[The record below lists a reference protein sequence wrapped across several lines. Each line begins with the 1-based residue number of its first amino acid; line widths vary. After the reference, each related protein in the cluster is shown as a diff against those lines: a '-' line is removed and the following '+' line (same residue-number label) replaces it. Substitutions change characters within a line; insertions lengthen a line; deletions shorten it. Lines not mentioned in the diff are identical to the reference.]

1 MKNEYKEL
9 FSTVSPDE
17 ALLESVT
24 QRKSPRRGVKAALC
38 VLLAVL
44 LATGGV
50 LYGMKRAPKTAPSET
65 GRRLL
70 VFADASALLPGEKKD
85 GETFETPVDYEL
97 KIFTL
102 KGLTGEE
109 QQAFIA
115 EQRERFG
122 IVPPDRLTEEELAAE
137 EDDAIHMEKDGS
149 EGDDDYALPFV
160 TDLLFDGYYAVIRTG
175 DAFAVR
181 VPEATALLNVTA
193 SCGSG
198 MFLWFETKADY
209 GLHKGTTRGY
219 TRIGEG
225 NENASFSGWGSTGE
239 VTAYDETGEVT
250 AKRTDSAVFSDNSRK
265 MEVAGSFYAETNG
278 TGSVKVV
285 WFPSEAIAAALPAAD
300 GSRELDPTDI
310 SDVISFTAR
319 FNDGAEETCTAK
331 ISFNAEGRMTVT
343 VK

>member
-9 FSTVSPDE
+9 FSSVSPDE
-17 ALLESVT
+17 ALVESIT
-24 QRKSPRRGVKAALC
+24 QRKSPRRAARTALC

-44 LATGGV
+44 LAAGGV
-50 LYGMKRAPKTAPSET
+50 LYGMKRAPKTAPSEN

-70 VFADASALLPGEKKD
+70 VFADASALISGEKKD

-102 KGLTGEE
+102 EGMTEE
-109 QQAFIA
+109 ERQAFIA

-137 EDDAIHMEKDGS
+137 EDDSIHMKEDAS
-149 EGDDDYALPFV
+149 DAEDEYALPFV
-160 TDLLFDGYYAVIRTG
+160 TDLLFGEYYAVIRTG
-175 DAFAVR
+175 DAFTVR
-181 VPEATALLNVTA
+181 VPEATALLDVTA
-193 SCGSG
+193 NCGSG

-225 NENASFSGWGSTGE
+225 NENDSFNGWGSTGE
-239 VTAYDETGEVT
+239 VTAYDENGEVV
-250 AKRTDSAVFSDNSRK
+250 AKKTDSAVFSDNSRK
-265 MEVAGSFYAETNG
+265 MEVAGSFYEETNG

-285 WFPSEAIAAALPAAD
+285 WFPSEAVAAALPTEQ
-300 GSRELDPTDI
+300 GSRELDPTAI

-319 FNDGAEETCTAK
+319 FNDGGEETCEAE
-331 ISFNAEGRMTVT
+331 ISFTAEGRMTVT